1 MKYLALTE
9 NGKIHDAGD
18 CGDWESA
25 NQVLEDVGLDFFYLT
40 TLDIW
45 VKIADTILNIARKDK

>member
-25 NQVLEDVGLDFFYLT
+25 NDVLEDVGLDFFYLT

>member
-25 NQVLEDVGLDFFYLT
+25 NEVLEDVGLDFFYLT

>member
-9 NGKIHDAGD
+9 NGTIHDVGD

-25 NQVLEDVGLDFFYLT
+25 NEVLEDVGLDFFYLT

>member
-9 NGKIHDAGD
+9 NGTIHDAGD

-25 NQVLEDVGLDFFYLT
+25 NEVLEDVGLDFFYLT

>member
-9 NGKIHDAGD
+9 SGKIHDAGD

-25 NQVLEDVGLDFFYLT
+25 NEVLEDVGLDFFYLT

-45 VKIADTILNIARKDK
+45 VKIAGTILNIAKKDK

>member
-9 NGKIHDAGD
+9 SGKIHDAGD

-25 NQVLEDVGLDFFYLT
+25 NEVLEDVGLDFFYLT
-40 TLDIW
+40 TLDNW
-45 VKIADTILNIARKDK
+45 VKVANTILDVRGK

>member
-9 NGKIHDAGD
+9 NGTIHDVGD

-25 NQVLEDVGLDFFYLT
+25 NEVLEDVGLDFFYLT
-40 TLDIW
+40 TLDNW
-45 VKIADTILNIARKDK
+45 VKMADTILNVTRKE

>member
-9 NGKIHDAGD
+9 NGTIHDVGD

-25 NQVLEDVGLDFFYLT
+25 NEVLEDVGLDFFYLT
-40 TLDIW
+40 TLDNW
-45 VKIADTILNIARKDK
+45 VKMANTILDVRGK

>member
-9 NGKIHDAGD
+9 NVTIHDVGD

-25 NQVLEDVGLDFFYLT
+25 NEVLEDVGLDFFYLT
-40 TLDIW
+40 TLNNW
-45 VKIADTILNIARKDK
+45 VKMANTILEIEGE

>member
-9 NGKIHDAGD
+9 NGTIHAVGD

-25 NQVLEDVGLDFFYLT
+25 NEVLEDVGLDFFYLT
-40 TLDIW
+40 TLDNW
-45 VKIADTILNIARKDK
+45 VKIADTILNVTRKDK

>member
-9 NGKIHDAGD
+9 NGTIHDVGD

-25 NQVLEDVGLDFFYLT
+25 NEVLEDVGLDFFYLT
-40 TLDIW
+40 TLDNW
-45 VKIADTILNIARKDK
+45 VKMADAILNVTRKE

>member
-9 NGKIHDAGD
+9 NGTIHDVGD

-25 NQVLEDVGLDFFYLT
+25 NEVLENAGLDFFYLT
-40 TLDIW
+40 TLDNW
-45 VKIADTILNIARKDK
+45 VKMADTILNVTRKDK